1 MLTSLIELFER
12 VGPKHISRCV
22 NSNKTL
28 LEFIIEKTKY
38 VDTKNLSEKIF
49 IVLNTYH
56 TLPNCYCG
64 NSLKFISIVK
74 GYTVYCSVKC
84 ASNSQ
89 KTRLS
94 FENKIKSRKNEQIK
108 IINDKR
114 KTTCVEK
121 YGVDNVSKSFDIK
134 NKKKKSYIAKYGV
147 DSPLKS
153 VEVKEKVKKT
163 CIEKY
168 GVDSPLKSQII
179 RNKIEKTW
187 INNGFLNPMLQYETV
202 EKMKNTNIEK
212 YGGIGFQYDRDRLN
226 SVDLIITREKIK
238 KTCIEKYGVR
248 SPFESSEIQN
258 KIKKTNLEKYGAENQ
273 FCLTDIKYKIIKS
286 NLEKYGVGNPSKN
299 QDIILKIKNKQHE
312 VFFNRIVKKVDNI
325 VTPMFDLKNYKGVD
339 RCNEYYWQCNVCS
352 NHFYDHID
360 DGHFP
365 RCLNC
370 NPIQVGISNMEK
382 DLFFL
387 IPDTDKIQSDR
398 TILNGKELDIYIPSK
413 KIAIEFN
420 GIYWHSELNGKDKN
434 YHLNKT
440 IQCSEKGIQLI
451 HVFESEWNQKREI
464 VISIINAKLGIF
476 EKRIYAKHCIV
487 RELNNKEKNDFLNN
501 NHLQG
506 NDRSSVYLG
515 LFFADELVS
524 IMTFGYAQDNKKHT
538 YEMHRF
544 CTKIGYQII
553 GGVSKLWSYF
563 VKTYNPK
570 YVITYADRRYSDG
583 TLYEK
588 IGFKKIG
595 ISKPNY
601 FYFKN
606 GSTLANRL
614 QFQKHK
620 LKDKLEKFD
629 DGLTEWENMQLNG
642 YDRIWDCGDYVF
654 SWSN

>member
-1 MLTSLIELFER
+1 MYDIDELLKKRNYRQLALKNKEIQKYILDCVSWAEDIEEASYCL
-12 VGPKHISRCV
+12 KH
-22 NSNKTL
+22 
-28 LEFIIEKTKY
+28 
-38 VDTKNLSEKIF
+38 
-49 IVLNTYH
+49 
-56 TLPNCYCG
+56 
-64 NSLKFISIVK
+64 
-74 GYTVYCSVKC
+74 
-84 ASNSQ
+84 
-89 KTRLS
+89 
-94 FENKIKSRKNEQIK
+94 KIKSIPLCVV
-108 IINDKR
+108 
-114 KTTCVEK
+114 CVEKDKKCEFKKRTDGTMGYSTGCCAEHSRIFSNRIK
-121 YGVDNVSKSFDIK
+121 YGVDNASQSEVIK
-134 NKKKKSYIAKYGV
+134 QKKKSTTFKNYGVTHNSQSELIKQQKKSTTFKNYGVTVPLKSSEILNKVKKTNIKNYGV
-147 DSPLKS
+147 DSPIKN
-153 VEVKEKVKKT
+153 KVVMDK
-163 CIEKY
+163 
-168 GVDSPLKSQII
+168 V
-179 RNKIEKTW
+179 
-187 INNGFLNPMLQYETV
+187 
-202 EKMKNTNIEK
+202 KNTNIQNYGVDNPQKNTDIRVKTERTNLHR
-212 YGGIGFQYDRDRLN
+212 YGGITPMSCLEIKEKNQN
-226 SVDLIITREKIK
+226 SFKKSFFSKKIESLSSIVLPK
-238 KTCIEKYGVR
+238 FKISEYNGTDHYYNWQCVVCNNV
-248 SPFESSEIQN
+248 FESH
-258 KIKKTNLEKYGAENQ
+258 LRDG
-273 FCLTDIKYKIIKS
+273 
-286 NLEKYGVGNPSKN
+286 
-299 QDIILKIKNKQHE
+299 
-312 VFFNRIVKKVDNI
+312 RI
-325 VTPMFDLKNYKGVD
+325 
-339 RCNEYYWQCNVCS
+339 
-352 NHFYDHID
+352 
-360 DGHFP
+360 P
-365 RCLNC
+365 RCYDC
-370 NPIQVGISNMEK
+370 YPSNKKGFSKCEI
-382 DLFFL
+382 DIFNL
-387 IPDTDKIQSDR
+387 IKASDKIQSDR
-398 TILNGKELDIYIPSK
+398 VILQGKELDIYIPSK

-440 IQCSEKGIQLI
+440 TQCSEKGIQLI
-451 HVFESEWNQKREI
+451 HVFESEWNQKRDI
-464 VISIINAKLGIF
+464 VESIINSKLGLF
-476 EKRIYAKHCIV
+476 KTRIYAKHCIV
-487 RELNNKEKNDFLNN
+487 RELINKEKNDFLNN

-570 YVITYADRRYSDG
+570 SVITYADRRYSDG